1 MSTTIQVSDHM
12 RRRLRT
18 LQEGTG
24 KSCDQV
30 IREALK
36 EHLGV
41 PGSPAGQ
48 CPSPASNG
56 KAAMNGTDA
65 QDLPTQAELDALDD
79 LLNFVVD
86 YVQWRPEH
94 DDEELR
100 NKVELVNA
108 LMTKVERLR
117 DNMGGQAE
125 ASDEDK

>member
-1 MSTTIQVSDHM
+1 MPTTIQISDHM

-41 PGSPAGQ
+41 LGSPAGQ
-48 CPSPASNG
+48 CPSPAASG
-56 KAAMNGTDA
+56 ETATDGA
-65 QDLPTQAELDALDD
+65 KSPALPTRAELNALDD

-86 YVQWRPEH
+86 YVQ
-94 DDEELR
+94 
-100 NKVELVNA
+100 
-108 LMTKVERLR
+108 
-117 DNMGGQAE
+117 
-125 ASDEDK
+125 